1 MKQYLEIAEVIFIV
15 LGLGNSLILI
25 LGLFRKSKDP
35 VKKGV
40 KDVLRLIGK
49 KKHLEARERL
59 DSMLFHPGLTEE
71 GKLII
76 RSVRSRVLFD
86 LKEYVAAYSDISY
99 VMSKDSDKLEVENY
113 ILKLLCEVQLKKKEK
128 AKETITTALKL
139 FPNHPLLMNLLKTR
153 PGR

>member
-1 MKQYLEIAEVIFIV
+1 MKQYLEIAEVIFII
-15 LGLGNSLILI
+15 LGLGNSLVLI
-25 LGLFRKSKDP
+25 FGLFRKPKDP

-49 KKHLEARERL
+49 KKHLEAKERL
-59 DSMLFHPGLTEE
+59 DSMLLHPGLTEE

-76 RSVRSRVLFD
+76 RSIRSRVLFD

>member
-1 MKQYLEIAEVIFIV
+1 
-15 LGLGNSLILI
+15 
-25 LGLFRKSKDP
+25 
-35 VKKGV
+35 
-40 KDVLRLIGK
+40 
-49 KKHLEARERL
+49 
-59 DSMLFHPGLTEE
+59 MLFHPGLTEE

-76 RSVRSRVLFD
+76 RSIRSRVLFD

-128 AKETITTALKL
+128 ATETITPALKL